1 MKIVKDKAIIFRT
14 TKPHLVTERIKN
26 HKVIDQDDGTFK
38 VAVRWAL
45 KEAQILTALGVKDVP
60 SPIGRDYEWSGRFTP
75 FDHQKKTS
83 SFLTLNKKAFCF
95 NEQGTGKTASVIWA
109 ADYLMQQEKIKRVL
123 VICPL
128 SIMKSAWQEDL
139 FKFAMHRTCSVAH
152 GTAAQ
157 RRKIINAGSE
167 FVIINFDGVA
177 VVRDDIVEGGFDL
190 IVIDEANAY
199 KNAQTNRW
207 KMLNKLIAGMEW
219 LWMLTGTPAAQSPV
233 DAFGLAK
240 LVNPNK
246 VPRYF
251 GQFKDQVMY
260 KVSQYTW
267 RPKPESSDI
276 VHKALQP
283 AIRFEK
289 DQCLDLPSVT
299 FVDRE
304 APLTKQQATYYKQLK
319 DRMIMEADGEYVTSV
334 NAATNLNKL
343 LQISGGAVYT
353 DDRQVI
359 EFDVSNR
366 LRVVK
371 EVIDESSHKILV
383 FVPFTQTIELLKEFL
398 NQNKISSEI
407 IAGKVSVNKRSEII
421 KDFQTTDKIRVLI
434 IQPQAASHGLTLTA
448 ANTVIWYAPVTSVET
463 YLQANARIDR
473 PGQHNPMTVVH
484 IEGSAVERKLYNMLR
499 SNIENHVKIIDLY
512 KQEIDA

>member
-1 MKIVKDKAIIFRT
+1 M
-14 TKPHLVTERIKN
+14 
-26 HKVIDQDDGTFK
+26 KVIDNKALVLKTKRPHLITEQIDDYKILNEVDGVYK
-38 VAVRWAL
+38 IAVPWRL
-45 KEAQILTALGVKDVP
+45 HEAQVLAGLKVKQVP
-60 SPIGRDYEWSGRFTP
+60 SPMARDYSYTGRYEP
-75 FDHQKKTS
+75 FDHQKETS
-83 SFLTLNKKAFCF
+83 SFLTLHKKAFCF

-109 ADYLMQQEKIKRVL
+109 VDYLMQQDKVKRVL

-139 FKFAMHRTCSVAH
+139 FKFAMHRSCSVAH
-152 GTAAQ
+152 GTSEQ
-157 RRKIINAGSE
+157 RKKILNAGAE

-177 VVRDDIVEGGFDL
+177 VVKDEIINGGFDV
-190 IVIDEANAY
+190 IVVDEANAY

-207 KMLNKLIAGMEW
+207 KTLRDITASTTW

-240 LVNPNK
+240 LVNAKNAPK
-246 VPRYF
+246 YY
-251 GQFKDQVMY
+251 GQFRDKVMH
-260 KVSQYTW
+260 KVSQFTW
-267 RPKPESSDI
+267 RPKPEANEI
-276 VHKALQP
+276 VHEVLQP

-299 FVDRE
+299 YVERE
-304 APLTKQQATYYKQLK
+304 APLTKQQASYYKRLK
-319 DRMIMEADGEYVTSV
+319 DRMTMEADGEQVTSV

-366 LRVVK
+366 LNVVK
-371 EVIDESSHKILV
+371 EVIDESSHKVLV
-383 FVPFTQTIELLKEFL
+383 FVPFTHTIELLNDFL
-398 NQNKISSEI
+398 IKSKIPCKI
-407 IAGKVSVNKRSEII
+407 ISGKVSVNKRSEII
-421 KDFQTTDKIRVLI
+421 KDFQETDKIQVLI

-448 ANTVIWYAPVTSVET
+448 ANTIIWYAPVTSVET

-484 IEGSAVERKLYNMLR
+484 IRGSEVETRLYTMLR
-499 SNIENHVKIIDLY
+499 SKVDHHTKIIDLY
-512 KQEIDA
+512 KQELNT